1 MIPDWLLASLPILVI
16 LVLMTVFRW
25 SAARAGSAGWL
36 AAMLI
41 AACLFGADLRLLAFA
56 QAKAALLSLDVL
68 LIVWNAFLLY
78 KVIDEA
84 GAIALFSQV
93 IPGLTRDTAVQAL
106 LIGWAFASFLQGVG
120 GFGVPTAVTAPL
132 LVGLGFSPMAAVLIP
147 SLGHAWAVTFGSLA
161 SSFQALMAATGLPG
175 ETLAPHSAVFL
186 ALAGLACGVLVAQVA
201 GTWRGA
207 WRALPAVLIMGIPM
221 GLVQFTLATCG
232 LWNIAALGAGSVG
245 LACGVL
251 ATRLRLYRNHSP
263 SPRAPGAWRQVGL
276 ALSGYLA
283 LVAITLVVQLTPAIR
298 SALEVITLRVPFPEL
313 VTQRGYVTPAGYGR
327 QIPLLRHAGALLAY
341 SSLCAYAIYRLAGR
355 YSPGALRRIAESTLR
370 RMLPSSL
377 GIAAMV
383 AMAVVMAHAGMTDA
397 LAHALARGAGKLF
410 PLASPWIGALGAFMT
425 GSNTNSNVVFAL
437 LQLRTAELLGLS
449 LPIIL
454 AAQTAGGAIGSVAAP
469 TKIVVGASTT
479 GAAGQEGRILGK
491 LLGYVAALLAIL
503 SLAAWIS
510 LGRAS

>member
-1 MIPDWLLASLPILVI
+1 MIPDWLLASIPILII
-16 LVLMTVFRW
+16 LVLMTIFRW
-25 SAARAGSAGWL
+25 SAARAGPAGWM
-36 AAMLI
+36 AAILI
-41 AACLFGADLRLLAFA
+41 SAWLFGADLRLLAFA

-78 KVIDEA
+78 KVTDEA

-93 IPGLTRDTAVQAL
+93 IPGLTRDTAIQAL

-132 LVGLGFSPMAAVLIP
+132 LVGLGFSPMAAVIIP

-175 ETLAPHSAVFL
+175 EILAPHSAVFL
-186 ALAGLACGVLVAQVA
+186 GLAGLACGVLVAQVA

-221 GLVQFTLATCG
+221 GLIQYTLATRG

-251 ATRLRLYRNHSP
+251 ATRLGRYRNHSP
-263 SPRAPGAWRQVGL
+263 SPRTSGAWRQVGL
-276 ALSGYLA
+276 ALSGYVA
-283 LVAITLVVQLTPAIR
+283 LVAITLLVQLTPAIR

-313 VTQRGYVTPAGYGR
+313 VTQRGYLTPAGYGR

-355 YSPGALRRIAESTLR
+355 YSPGALRRVAESTSR

-377 GIAAMV
+377 GIASMV
-383 AMAVVMAHAGMTDA
+383 AMAVVMAHTGMTDA
-397 LAHALARGAGKLF
+397 LAEALARGAGHLF

-425 GSNTNSNVVFAL
+425 GSNTNSNVVFAA
-437 LQLRTAELLGLS
+437 LQLRTAEILHYRV
-449 LPIIL
+449 PILL
-454 AAQTAGGAIGSVAAP
+454 AAQTAGAALASVVAP
-469 TKIVVGASTT
+469 AKLVVGAST
-479 GAAGQEGRILGK
+479 AGMDGKEGRVMRAS
-491 LLGYVAALLAIL
+491 LGYVSLLVLLISLFAVLLA
-503 SLAAWIS
+503 
-510 LGRAS
+510 